1 LLKEFGKEETS
12 KLFSDFTCPKNPDVE
27 EFIRSPSKAI
37 RFEESDQSRTY
48 LILDDETGLI
58 LAYFSI
64 SFKEL
69 FLGGFDVPKNQIKK
83 LDGMR
88 KDVERIRVFL
98 IGQLAKNYSV
108 KNNQLTLKN
117 ILEEVYAVIDQV
129 RTLVGG
135 RAIILECEDNARLIG
150 LYLEHGFKV
159 LNTIEDTDQLI
170 TMYIHISK

>member
-1 LLKEFGKEETS
+1 MLKEFGKEETS
-12 KLFSDFTCPKNPDVE
+12 KLFSDFTCPQNPDVE
-27 EFIRSPSKAI
+27 EFIRSPNKAI
-37 RFEESDQSRTY
+37 RFEESDQARTY

-69 FLGGFDVPKNQIKK
+69 FLGRFDLPKNQVKK

-98 IGQLAKNYSV
+98 IGQLAKNYIIE
-108 KNNQLTLKN
+108 NNLLTLEN
-117 ILEEVYAVIDQV
+117 ILDEVYFVIDQV

-135 RAIILECEDNARLIG
+135 RAIILECENNDKLIG
-150 LYLEHGFKV
+150 LYLRHGFKV
-159 LNTIEDTDQLI
+159 LNTSEDEDQLT
-170 TMYIHISK
+170 TMYINISK